1 MRDDFPVD
9 DILAALS
16 DPVRRRM
23 LDLIA
28 DRGEATATMLATA
41 VDITRQGVTKH
52 LMVLERAELVV
63 SRRAGREVL
72 YRIRPEHLAATAHWL
87 DGLSDRWGHRL
98 AAIKRIAES
107 NERAPGSE
115 LT

>member
-1 MRDDFPVD
+1 MRNDLPVD

-28 DRGEATATMLATA
+28 DRGEATATMLAKA

-63 SRRAGREVL
+63 WRKAGREVL
-72 YRIRPEHLAATAHWL
+72 P
-87 DGLSDRWGHRL
+87 
-98 AAIKRIAES
+98 AIKERDNGAQEAKAKRLLWMRAEP
-107 NERAPGSE
+107 ERAQ
-115 LT
+115 